1 MRILI
6 DVVLCAGSVIVLVPA
21 VVLLIETLA
30 ALLPAASARQT
41 ASRSPTVAVLVPAH
55 DEAAQIG
62 ETVAALTSQLP
73 EAGRLLVVAD
83 NCSDDTAALAARA
96 GASVVERRD
105 RERIGKGFA
114 ISYGLRHLDPDP
126 PDVVI
131 VVDADC
137 RVSQG
142 GLAALAAT
150 AVSANRPAQAEYLLA
165 APADAGPTVVVSAL
179 ATLLRNRVR
188 PRGMRRLGLPCHL
201 TGSGMA
207 FPWRQ
212 LRDAPE
218 LGANLVEDLVLGI
231 ELALRGTPAVL
242 CADVRISSELP
253 RGATANM
260 GQRRRWEHGQLQT
273 LVAYVPRLL
282 AAGIARRRLALVGLG
297 LDLAV
302 PPLALL
308 VMLQI
313 GMLAVSGLAGLVGI
327 ASPAAFGLAALSV
340 GLVSA
345 AVGAAWVG
353 FGRPVLPARQILF
366 VPLYLLW
373 KIPLYLGLARGR
385 KQAVWE
391 RTARDSPAPAAG
403 ELRPDAPHPP

>member
-1 MRILI
+1 MRFFL
-6 DVVLCAGSVIVLVPA
+6 DFVLCAGSVIVLVPA

-30 ALLPAASARQT
+30 ALLPAAGASQSA
-41 ASRSPTVAVLVPAH
+41 SGSPTVVVLVPAH

-62 ETVAALTSQLP
+62 ETVAELTRQLP
-73 EAGRLLVVAD
+73 ESGRLLVVAD

-114 ISYGLRHLDPDP
+114 ISHGLRHLDADP
-126 PDVVI
+126 PEVVI

-142 GLAALAAT
+142 GLAALAT
-150 AVSANRPAQAEYLLA
+150 AAVRANRPIQAEYLLA
-165 APADAGPTVVVSAL
+165 APTGAGPTVVVSAL
-179 ATLLRNRVR
+179 ATLFRNRVR

-218 LGANLVEDLVLGI
+218 LGANLVEDLVMGI
-231 ELALRGTPAVL
+231 ELALRGTPALL
-242 CADVRISSELP
+242 CPDVRISSELP
-253 RGATANM
+253 RGAAANM
-260 GQRRRWEHGQLQT
+260 GQRRRWEHGQLHT
-273 LVAYVPRLL
+273 LVTYVPRLL
-282 AAGIARRRLALVGLG
+282 AAGLARRRFALVGLG

-308 VMLQI
+308 VMLQL
-313 GMLAVSGLAGLVGI
+313 GMLLLSGLAGLVGL
-327 ASPAAFGLAALSV
+327 ASLAAFGLAALSV
-340 GLVSA
+340 ALLSA

-353 FGRPVLPARQILF
+353 FGRRVLPARQILF

-391 RTARDSPAPAAG
+391 RTARDRAAPAPA
-403 ELRPDAPHPP
+403 ELRPGAPQP